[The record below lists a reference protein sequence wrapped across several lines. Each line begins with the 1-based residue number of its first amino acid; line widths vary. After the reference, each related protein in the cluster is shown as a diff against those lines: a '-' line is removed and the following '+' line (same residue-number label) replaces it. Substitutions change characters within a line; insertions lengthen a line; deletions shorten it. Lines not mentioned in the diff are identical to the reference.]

1 MQKKLPDF
9 SSLVLVL
16 SPLVL
21 VLIVALLADVA
32 LAADKPAVKTVSPQ
46 KATIRRTSSQPATVR
61 AWHEAELFA
70 KVAGYASKVTADIGD
85 VVKVGQILMQIDI
98 PEITKTYER
107 QQAELSL
114 LEHKREQFQASVGV
128 ARAELDAL
136 KSEYNRVQ
144 VLIKTKAVSQR
155 IGDETKSR
163 YESAKAR
170 LVVSEA
176 EVKSA
181 ASSVLVGRKTLEET
195 EIMMQYASLKA
206 PFAGIVTQRSVDP
219 GDLVR
224 NKASSGDSRGP
235 LFTVSRVDV
244 LRVTVPIPERDA
256 VWVEKGDTARMDFP
270 ALPGETLTNLV
281 ARRSGRL
288 DPQTRT
294 MTVEV
299 DIPNTNGRLIPGM
312 YCKVEIIM
320 QEKLALVVPSEAVRF
335 DLTGDVSHVYVVKD
349 DNSIL
354 RVPVKTG
361 IDDGHKIEILSGLSG
376 GERIVAGMLG
386 RLKDGQVVSVLGN

>member
-1 MQKKLPDF
+1 MIMQKNHPALF
-9 SSLVLVL
+9 SL
-16 SPLVL
+16 SL
-21 VLIVALLADVA
+21 VLIVTALADVA
-32 LAADKPAVKTVSPQ
+32 QAAEGPAVKTVSPQ
-46 KATIRRTSSQPATVR
+46 KITLRRTSSQPATVR

-85 VVKVGQILMQIDI
+85 VVKAGQTLMQIDV
-98 PEITKTYER
+98 PEMTKIYEK

-114 LEHKREQFQASVGV
+114 LEYKREQFQASVGV
-128 ARAELDAL
+128 ARAELEAL
-136 KSEYNRVQ
+136 QSEYDRVQ
-144 VLIKTKAVSQR
+144 TLIKTKAVTQR

-170 LVVSEA
+170 LVVAEA

-181 ASSVLVGRKTLEET
+181 ASSVMVGRKTLEET
-195 EIMMQYASLKA
+195 EVMMQYASLKA

-224 NKASSGDSRGP
+224 NKVSSDGSREP
-235 LFTVSRVDV
+235 LFTVSKVDV

-256 VWVEKGDTARMDFP
+256 VWVKKGDIAEMSFT
-270 ALPGETLTNLV
+270 ALPGVTFKDVV

-288 DPQTRT
+288 DSKTRT
-294 MTVEV
+294 MVVEV
-299 DIPNTNGRLIPGM
+299 DIPNANGRLIPGM

-320 QEKLALVVPSEAVRF
+320 QEKLALVVPAEAVRF
-335 DLTGDVSHVYVVKD
+335 NLTGDVSIVYVVKD

-354 RVPVKTG
+354 LVPVKTG
-361 IDDGHKIEILSGLSG
+361 IDNGHNIEILSGLSG
-376 GERIVAGMLG
+376 GEQVVTGMLG
-386 RLKDGQVVSVLGN
+386 RLKDGQVVSVLSN

>member
-1 MQKKLPDF
+1 MIMQKNHPAMF
-9 SSLVLVL
+9 SL
-16 SPLVL
+16 SL
-21 VLIVALLADVA
+21 VLIVTALADVA
-32 LAADKPAVKTVSPQ
+32 QAAKGPAVKTVSPQ
-46 KATIRRTSSQPATVR
+46 KITLRRTSSQPATVR

-85 VVKVGQILMQIDI
+85 VVKAGQTLMQIDV
-98 PEITKTYER
+98 PEMTKIYEK

-114 LEHKREQFQASVGV
+114 LEYKREQFQASVGV
-128 ARAELDAL
+128 ARAELEAL
-136 KSEYNRVQ
+136 QSEYDRVQ
-144 VLIKTKAVSQR
+144 TLIKTKAVTQR

-170 LVVSEA
+170 LVVAEA

-181 ASSVLVGRKTLEET
+181 ASSVMVGRKTLEET
-195 EIMMQYASLKA
+195 EVMMQYASLKA

-224 NKASSGDSRGP
+224 NKVSSDGSREP
-235 LFTVSRVDV
+235 LFTVSKVDV

-256 VWVEKGDTARMDFP
+256 VWVKKGDIAEMSFT
-270 ALPGETLTNLV
+270 ALPGVTFKDVV

-288 DPQTRT
+288 DSKTRT
-294 MTVEV
+294 MVVEV
-299 DIPNTNGRLIPGM
+299 DIPNANGRLIPGM

-320 QEKLALVVPSEAVRF
+320 QEKLALVVPAEAVRF
-335 DLTGDVSHVYVVKD
+335 NLTGDVSIVYVVKD

-354 RVPVKTG
+354 LVPVKTG
-361 IDDGHKIEILSGLSG
+361 IDDGHNIEILSGLSG
-376 GERIVAGMLG
+376 GEQVVTGMLG
-386 RLKDGQVVSVLGN
+386 RLKDGQVVSVLSN

>member
-16 SPLVL
+16 SPLVI

-32 LAADKPAVKTVSPQ
+32 RAADKPAVKTVSPQ
-46 KATIRRTSSQPATVR
+46 KTTIRRTSSQPATVR

-128 ARAELDAL
+128 ARAELEAL

-181 ASSVLVGRKTLEET
+181 ASSVIVGRKTLEGT

-224 NKASSGDSRGP
+224 NKVSSGDSQGP

-256 VWVEKGDTARMDFP
+256 VWVEKGDAARMDFP
-270 ALPGETLTNLV
+270 ALPAETLTNLV

-299 DIPNTNGRLIPGM
+299 DIPNANGRLIPGM

>member
-1 MQKKLPDF
+1 MIMQKNHPALF
-9 SSLVLVL
+9 SL
-16 SPLVL
+16 SL
-21 VLIVALLADVA
+21 VLIVTALADVA
-32 LAADKPAVKTVSPQ
+32 QAAEGPAVKTVSPQ
-46 KATIRRTSSQPATVR
+46 KITLRRTSSQPATVR

-85 VVKVGQILMQIDI
+85 VVKAGQTLMQIDV
-98 PEITKTYER
+98 PEMTKIYEK

-114 LEHKREQFQASVGV
+114 LEYKREQFQASVGV
-128 ARAELDAL
+128 AQAELEAL
-136 KSEYNRVQ
+136 QSEYDRVQ
-144 VLIKTKAVSQR
+144 TLIKTKAVTQR

-170 LVVSEA
+170 LVVAEA

-181 ASSVLVGRKTLEET
+181 ASSVMVGRKTLEET
-195 EIMMQYASLKA
+195 EVMMQYASLKA

-224 NKASSGDSRGP
+224 NKVSSEGSREP
-235 LFTVSRVDV
+235 LFTVSKVDV

-256 VWVEKGDTARMDFP
+256 VWVKKGDIAEMSFT
-270 ALPGETLTNLV
+270 ALPGVTFKDVV

-288 DPQTRT
+288 DSKTRT
-294 MTVEV
+294 MVVEV
-299 DIPNTNGRLIPGM
+299 DIPNANGRLIPGM

-320 QEKLALVVPSEAVRF
+320 QEKLALVVPAEAVRF
-335 DLTGDVSHVYVVKD
+335 NLTGDVSIVYVVKD

-354 RVPVKTG
+354 LVPVKTG
-361 IDDGHKIEILSGLSG
+361 IDNGHNIEILSGLSG
-376 GERIVAGMLG
+376 GEQVVTGMLG
-386 RLKDGQVVSVLGN
+386 RLKDGQVVSVLSN

>member
-1 MQKKLPDF
+1 MIMQKIHPALF
-9 SSLVLVL
+9 SL
-16 SPLVL
+16 SL
-21 VLIVALLADVA
+21 VLIVTAMADVA
-32 LAADKPAVKTVSPQ
+32 QAAKGPAVKTVSPQ
-46 KATIRRTSSQPATVR
+46 KITLRRTSSQPATVR

-85 VVKVGQILMQIDI
+85 VVKAGQTLMQIDV
-98 PEITKTYER
+98 PEMTKIYEK

-114 LEHKREQFQASVGV
+114 LEYKREQFQASVGV
-128 ARAELDAL
+128 ARAELEAL
-136 KSEYNRVQ
+136 QSEYDRVQ
-144 VLIKTKAVSQR
+144 TLIKTKAVTQR

-170 LVVSEA
+170 LVVAEA

-181 ASSVLVGRKTLEET
+181 ASSVMVGRKTLEET
-195 EIMMQYASLKA
+195 EVMMQYASLKA

-224 NKASSGDSRGP
+224 NKVSSEGSRES
-235 LFTVSRVDV
+235 LFTVSKVDV

-256 VWVEKGDTARMDFP
+256 VWVKKGDIAEMSFT
-270 ALPGETLTNLV
+270 ALPGVTFKDVV

-288 DPQTRT
+288 DSKTRT
-294 MTVEV
+294 MVVEV
-299 DIPNTNGRLIPGM
+299 DIPNANGRLIPGM

-320 QEKLALVVPSEAVRF
+320 QEKLALVVPAEAVRF
-335 DLTGDVSHVYVVKD
+335 NLTGDVSIVYVVKD

-354 RVPVKTG
+354 LVPVKTG
-361 IDDGHKIEILSGLSG
+361 IDDGHNIEIISGLSG
-376 GERIVAGMLG
+376 GEQVVTGMLG
-386 RLKDGQVVSVLGN
+386 RLKDGQVVSVLSN

>member
-1 MQKKLPDF
+1 MIMQKNHPALF
-9 SSLVLVL
+9 SL
-16 SPLVL
+16 SL
-21 VLIVALLADVA
+21 VLIVTALADVA
-32 LAADKPAVKTVSPQ
+32 QAAEGPAVKTVSPQ
-46 KATIRRTSSQPATVR
+46 KITLRRTSSQPATVR

-85 VVKVGQILMQIDI
+85 VVKAGQTLMQIDV
-98 PEITKTYER
+98 PEMTKIYEK

-114 LEHKREQFQASVGV
+114 LEYKREQFQASVGV
-128 ARAELDAL
+128 AQAELEAL
-136 KSEYNRVQ
+136 QSEYDRVQ
-144 VLIKTKAVSQR
+144 TLIKTKAVTQR

-170 LVVSEA
+170 LVVAEA

-181 ASSVLVGRKTLEET
+181 ASSVMVGRKTLEET
-195 EIMMQYASLKA
+195 EVMLQYASLKA

-224 NKASSGDSRGP
+224 NKVSSDGSREP
-235 LFTVSRVDV
+235 LFTVSKVDV

-256 VWVEKGDTARMDFP
+256 VWVKKGDIAEMSFT
-270 ALPGETLTNLV
+270 ALPGVTFKDVV

-288 DPQTRT
+288 DSKTRT
-294 MTVEV
+294 MVVEV
-299 DIPNTNGRLIPGM
+299 DIPNANGRLIPGM

-320 QEKLALVVPSEAVRF
+320 QEKLALVVPAEAVRF
-335 DLTGDVSHVYVVKD
+335 NLTGDVSIVYVVKD

-354 RVPVKTG
+354 LVPVKTG
-361 IDDGHKIEILSGLSG
+361 IDDGHNIEILSGLSG
-376 GERIVAGMLG
+376 GEQVVTGMLG
-386 RLKDGQVVSVLGN
+386 RLKDGQVVSVLSN

>member
-1 MQKKLPDF
+1 MIMQKNHPALF
-9 SSLVLVL
+9 SL
-16 SPLVL
+16 SL
-21 VLIVALLADVA
+21 VLIVTALADVA
-32 LAADKPAVKTVSPQ
+32 QAAEGPAVKTVSPQ
-46 KATIRRTSSQPATVR
+46 KITLRRTSSQPATVR

-85 VVKVGQILMQIDI
+85 VVKAGQTLMQIDV
-98 PEITKTYER
+98 PEMTKIYEK

-114 LEHKREQFQASVGV
+114 LEYKREQFQASVGV

-136 KSEYNRVQ
+136 QSEYDRVQ
-144 VLIKTKAVSQR
+144 TLIKTKAVTQR

-170 LVVSEA
+170 LVVAEA

-181 ASSVLVGRKTLEET
+181 ASSVMVGRKTLEET
-195 EIMMQYASLKA
+195 EVMMQYASLKA

-224 NKASSGDSRGP
+224 NKVSSEGSREP
-235 LFTVSRVDV
+235 LFTVSKVDV

-256 VWVEKGDTARMDFP
+256 VWVKKGDIAEMSFT
-270 ALPGETLTNLV
+270 ALPGVTFKDVV

-288 DPQTRT
+288 DSKTRT
-294 MTVEV
+294 MVVEV
-299 DIPNTNGRLIPGM
+299 DIPNANGRLIPGM

-320 QEKLALVVPSEAVRF
+320 QEKLALVVPAEAVRF
-335 DLTGDVSHVYVVKD
+335 NLTGDVSIVYVVKD

-354 RVPVKTG
+354 LVPVKTG
-361 IDDGHKIEILSGLSG
+361 IDDGHNIEIISGLSG
-376 GERIVAGMLG
+376 GEQVVTGMLG
-386 RLKDGQVVSVLGN
+386 RLKDGQVVSVLSN

>member
-16 SPLVL
+16 SPLVI

-46 KATIRRTSSQPATVR
+46 KTTIRRTSSQPATVR
-61 AWHEAELFA
+61 AWHEAELFS

-235 LFTVSRVDV
+235 LFTVSRVDI

-376 GERIVAGMLG
+376 GERIVTGMLG

>member
-1 MQKKLPDF
+1 MQKKHPALF
-9 SSLVLVL
+9 SL
-16 SPLVL
+16 SL
-21 VLIVALLADVA
+21 VLIVTALADVA
-32 LAADKPAVKTVSPQ
+32 QAAKGPAVKTVSPQ
-46 KATIRRTSSQPATVR
+46 KITLRRTSSQPAPVR

-85 VVKVGQILMQIDI
+85 VVKAGQTLMQIDV
-98 PEITKTYER
+98 PEMTKIYEK

-114 LEHKREQFQASVGV
+114 LEYKREQFQASVGV
-128 ARAELDAL
+128 ARAELEAL
-136 KSEYNRVQ
+136 QSEYDRVQ
-144 VLIKTKAVSQR
+144 TLIKTKAVTQR

-170 LVVSEA
+170 LVVAEA

-181 ASSVLVGRKTLEET
+181 ASSVMVGRKTLEET
-195 EIMMQYASLKA
+195 EVMMQYASLKA

-224 NKASSGDSRGP
+224 NKVSSDGSREP
-235 LFTVSRVDV
+235 LFTVSKVDV

-256 VWVEKGDTARMDFP
+256 VWVKKGDIAEMSFT
-270 ALPGETLTNLV
+270 ALPGVTFKDVV

-288 DPQTRT
+288 DSKTRT
-294 MTVEV
+294 MVVEV
-299 DIPNTNGRLIPGM
+299 DIPNANGRLIPGM

-320 QEKLALVVPSEAVRF
+320 QEKLALVVPAEAVRF
-335 DLTGDVSHVYVVKD
+335 NLTGDVSIVYVVKD

-354 RVPVKTG
+354 LVPVKTG
-361 IDDGHKIEILSGLSG
+361 IDDGHNIEILSGLSG
-376 GERIVAGMLG
+376 GEQVVTGMLG
-386 RLKDGQVVSVLGN
+386 RLKDGQVVSVLSN

>member
-1 MQKKLPDF
+1 MIMQKNHPALF
-9 SSLVLVL
+9 SL
-16 SPLVL
+16 SL
-21 VLIVALLADVA
+21 VLIVTALADVA
-32 LAADKPAVKTVSPQ
+32 QAVEGPAVKTVSPQ
-46 KATIRRTSSQPATVR
+46 KITLRRTSSQPATVR

-85 VVKVGQILMQIDI
+85 VVKAGQTLMQIDV
-98 PEITKTYER
+98 PEMTKIYEK

-114 LEHKREQFQASVGV
+114 LEYKREQFQASVGV
-128 ARAELDAL
+128 VQAELEAL
-136 KSEYNRVQ
+136 QSEYDRVQ
-144 VLIKTKAVSQR
+144 TLIKTKAVTQR

-170 LVVSEA
+170 LVVAEA

-181 ASSVLVGRKTLEET
+181 ASSVMVGRKTLEET
-195 EIMMQYASLKA
+195 EVMMQYASLKA

-224 NKASSGDSRGP
+224 NKVSSDGSGEP
-235 LFTVSRVDV
+235 LFTVSKVDV

-256 VWVEKGDTARMDFP
+256 VWVKKGDIAEMSFT
-270 ALPGETLTNLV
+270 ALPGVTFKDVV

-288 DPQTRT
+288 DPKTRT
-294 MTVEV
+294 MAVEV

-320 QEKLALVVPSEAVRF
+320 QEKLALVVPAEAVRF
-335 DLTGDVSHVYVVKD
+335 NLTGDVSIVYVVKD

-354 RVPVKTG
+354 LVPVKTG
-361 IDDGHKIEILSGLSG
+361 IDDGHNIEILSGLSG
-376 GERIVAGMLG
+376 GEQVVTGMLG
-386 RLKDGQVVSVLGN
+386 RLKDGQVVSVLSN

>member
-1 MQKKLPDF
+1 MIMQKNHPALF
-9 SSLVLVL
+9 SL
-16 SPLVL
+16 SL
-21 VLIVALLADVA
+21 VLIVTALADVA
-32 LAADKPAVKTVSPQ
+32 QAAEGPAVKTVSPQ
-46 KATIRRTSSQPATVR
+46 KITLRRTSSQPATVR

-85 VVKVGQILMQIDI
+85 AVKAGQTLMQIDV
-98 PEITKTYER
+98 PEMTKIYEK

-114 LEHKREQFQASVGV
+114 LEYKREQFQASVGV
-128 ARAELDAL
+128 ARAELEAL
-136 KSEYNRVQ
+136 QSEYDRVQ
-144 VLIKTKAVSQR
+144 TLIKTKAVTQR

-170 LVVSEA
+170 LVVAEA

-181 ASSVLVGRKTLEET
+181 ASSVMVGRKTLEET
-195 EIMMQYASLKA
+195 EVMMQYASLKA

-224 NKASSGDSRGP
+224 NKVSSDGSREP
-235 LFTVSRVDV
+235 LFTVSKVDV

-256 VWVEKGDTARMDFP
+256 VWVKKGDIAEMSFT
-270 ALPGETLTNLV
+270 ALPGVTFKDVV

-288 DPQTRT
+288 DSKTRT
-294 MTVEV
+294 MVVEV
-299 DIPNTNGRLIPGM
+299 DIPNANGRLIPGM

-320 QEKLALVVPSEAVRF
+320 QEKLALVVPAEAVRF
-335 DLTGDVSHVYVVKD
+335 NLTGEVSIVYVVKD

-354 RVPVKTG
+354 LVPVKTG
-361 IDDGHKIEILSGLSG
+361 IDDGHNIEILSGLSG
-376 GERIVAGMLG
+376 GEQVVTGMLG
-386 RLKDGQVVSVLGN
+386 RLKDGQVVSVLSN

>member
-1 MQKKLPDF
+1 MIMQKNHPALF
-9 SSLVLVL
+9 SL
-16 SPLVL
+16 SL
-21 VLIVALLADVA
+21 VLIVTALADVA
-32 LAADKPAVKTVSPQ
+32 QAAEGPAVKTVSPQ
-46 KATIRRTSSQPATVR
+46 KITLRRTSSQPATVR

-85 VVKVGQILMQIDI
+85 VVKAGQTLMQIDV
-98 PEITKTYER
+98 PEMTKIYEK

-114 LEHKREQFQASVGV
+114 LEYKREQFQASVGV
-128 ARAELDAL
+128 AQAELEAL
-136 KSEYNRVQ
+136 QSEYDRVQ
-144 VLIKTKAVSQR
+144 TLIKTKAVTQR

-170 LVVSEA
+170 LVVAEA

-181 ASSVLVGRKTLEET
+181 ASSVMVGRKTLEET
-195 EIMMQYASLKA
+195 EVMMQYASLKA

-224 NKASSGDSRGP
+224 NKVSSDGSREP
-235 LFTVSRVDV
+235 LFTVSKVDV

-256 VWVEKGDTARMDFP
+256 VWVKKGDIAEMSFT
-270 ALPGETLTNLV
+270 ALPGVTFKDVV

-288 DPQTRT
+288 DSKTRT
-294 MTVEV
+294 MVVEV
-299 DIPNTNGRLIPGM
+299 DIPNANGRLIPGM

-320 QEKLALVVPSEAVRF
+320 QEKLALVVPAEAVRF
-335 DLTGDVSHVYVVKD
+335 NLTGDVSIVYVVKD

-354 RVPVKTG
+354 LVPVKTG
-361 IDDGHKIEILSGLSG
+361 IDDGHNIEILSGLSG
-376 GERIVAGMLG
+376 GEQVVTGMLG
-386 RLKDGQVVSVLGN
+386 RLKDGQVVSVLSN

>member
-1 MQKKLPDF
+1 MQKIHPALF
-9 SSLVLVL
+9 SL
-16 SPLVL
+16 SL
-21 VLIVALLADVA
+21 VLIVTALADVA
-32 LAADKPAVKTVSPQ
+32 QAAEGPAVKTVSPQ
-46 KATIRRTSSQPATVR
+46 KITLRRTSSQPATVR

-85 VVKVGQILMQIDI
+85 VVKAGQTLMQIDV
-98 PEITKTYER
+98 PEMTKIYEK

-114 LEHKREQFQASVGV
+114 LEYKREQFQASVGV
-128 ARAELDAL
+128 ARAELEAL
-136 KSEYNRVQ
+136 QSEYDRVQ
-144 VLIKTKAVSQR
+144 TLIKTKAVTQR

-170 LVVSEA
+170 LVVAEA

-181 ASSVLVGRKTLEET
+181 ASSVMVGRKTLEET
-195 EIMMQYASLKA
+195 EVMMQYASLKA

-224 NKASSGDSRGP
+224 NKVSSEGSRES
-235 LFTVSRVDV
+235 LFTVSKVDV

-256 VWVEKGDTARMDFP
+256 VWVKKGDIAEMSFT
-270 ALPGETLTNLV
+270 ALPGVTFKDVV

-288 DPQTRT
+288 DSKTRT
-294 MTVEV
+294 MVVEV
-299 DIPNTNGRLIPGM
+299 DIPNANGRLIPGM

-320 QEKLALVVPSEAVRF
+320 QEKLALVVPAEAVRF
-335 DLTGDVSHVYVVKD
+335 NLTGDVSIVYVVKD

-354 RVPVKTG
+354 LVPVKTG
-361 IDDGHKIEILSGLSG
+361 IDDGHNIEIISGLSG
-376 GERIVAGMLG
+376 GEQVVTGMLG
-386 RLKDGQVVSVLGN
+386 RLKDGQVVSVLSN

>member
-1 MQKKLPDF
+1 MIMQKNHPALF
-9 SSLVLVL
+9 SL
-16 SPLVL
+16 SL
-21 VLIVALLADVA
+21 VLIVTALADVA
-32 LAADKPAVKTVSPQ
+32 QAAKGPAVKTVSPQ
-46 KATIRRTSSQPATVR
+46 KITLRRTSSQPATVR

-85 VVKVGQILMQIDI
+85 VVKAGQTLMQIDV
-98 PEITKTYER
+98 PEMTKIYEK

-114 LEHKREQFQASVGV
+114 LEYKREQFQASVGV
-128 ARAELDAL
+128 ARAELEAL
-136 KSEYNRVQ
+136 QSEYDRVQ
-144 VLIKTKAVSQR
+144 TLIKTKAVTQR

-170 LVVSEA
+170 LVVAEA

-181 ASSVLVGRKTLEET
+181 ASSVMVGRKTLEET
-195 EIMMQYASLKA
+195 EVMMQYASLKA

-224 NKASSGDSRGP
+224 NKVSSDGSREP
-235 LFTVSRVDV
+235 LFTVSKVDV

-256 VWVEKGDTARMDFP
+256 VWVKKGDIAEMSFT
-270 ALPGETLTNLV
+270 ALPGVTFKDVV

-288 DPQTRT
+288 DSKTRT
-294 MTVEV
+294 MVVEV
-299 DIPNTNGRLIPGM
+299 DIPNANGRLIPGM

-320 QEKLALVVPSEAVRF
+320 QEKLALVVPAEAVRF
-335 DLTGDVSHVYVVKD
+335 NLTGDVSIVYVVKD

-354 RVPVKTG
+354 LVPVKTG
-361 IDDGHKIEILSGLSG
+361 IDDGHNIEILSGLSG
-376 GERIVAGMLG
+376 GEQVVMGMLG
-386 RLKDGQVVSVLGN
+386 RLKDGQEVSVLSN

>member
-1 MQKKLPDF
+1 MQKKHPALF
-9 SSLVLVL
+9 SL
-16 SPLVL
+16 SL
-21 VLIVALLADVA
+21 VLIVTALADVA
-32 LAADKPAVKTVSPQ
+32 QAADGPAVKTVSPQ
-46 KATIRRTSSQPATVR
+46 KITLRRTSSQPATVR

-70 KVAGYASKVTADIGD
+70 MVAGYASKVTADIGD

-128 ARAELDAL
+128 ARAELEAL
-136 KSEYNRVQ
+136 KSEYDRVQ
-144 VLIKTKAVSQR
+144 TLIKTKAVTQR

-170 LVVSEA
+170 LVVAEA
-176 EVKSA
+176 KAKSA

-195 EIMMQYASLKA
+195 EVMMQYASIKA

-224 NKASSGDSRGP
+224 NKVSSDGSREP
-235 LFTVSRVDV
+235 LFTVSKVDV

-256 VWVEKGDTARMDFP
+256 VWVKKGDIAEMSFT
-270 ALPGETLTNLV
+270 ALPDVTFKDVV
-281 ARRSGRL
+281 ARCSGRL
-288 DPQTRT
+288 DPKTRT
-294 MTVEV
+294 MAVEV
-299 DIPNTNGRLIPGM
+299 DIPNPNGRLIPGM

-320 QEKLALVVPSEAVRF
+320 QEKLALVVPSDAVRF
-335 DLTGDVSHVYVVKD
+335 DLTGDVSIVYVVKD

-354 RVPVKTG
+354 LVPVKTG
-361 IDDGHKIEILSGLSG
+361 IDNGHNIEILSGLSG
-376 GERIVAGMLG
+376 GEQVVTGMLG
-386 RLKDGQVVSVLGN
+386 RLKDGQVVSVLSN